1 MTTLNS
7 NVMAAMSDW
16 LDLLVEK
23 KALPCAVTQVTID
36 GKTEYLRATG
46 FADIATG
53 EAISEDSIFRLYSM
67 SKPIV
72 SVALMMLYEEGRFQ
86 LGDPVYRYLGSKWRK
101 ENM

>member
-36 GKTEYLRATG
+36 CKTEYLRANR
-46 FADIATG
+46 FFLYQFL
-53 EAISEDSIFRLYSM
+53 AILIFFDTQHIVDSDG
-67 SKPIV
+67 V
-72 SVALMMLYEEGRFQ
+72 
-86 LGDPVYRYLGSKWRK
+86 
-101 ENM
+101 